1 MQAYIK
7 KAAFILKYQGL
18 GGLLKRTYYFL
29 KRKIKKESQQYPKWI
44 KKNEYSGPQLLAQV
58 KESKV
63 LPKKPLLSILTAT
76 FNVSPKLFKETY
88 DSVLGQTYPFW
99 EWCIADASQSET
111 KKFVRSLAVTDKRIK
126 FKSLEKNLGIA
137 RNINEAAEM
146 SQGDYVLFLD
156 HDDLL
161 CPFALFEVAKAINQE
176 ATDFIYSDEDKL
188 GFNGNRVEP
197 FFKPDWSPHLLES
210 FNYINHLTGISRELF
225 ERVEGFRSGFEG
237 AQDYD
242 LNLRVTKIAKKVFHI
257 PKILYSWRKTSGSTA
272 SGFFEKGYAQKS
284 GKKALESYLSQ
295 NKLEG
300 QVDET
305 PYPGIYRLRR
315 KLLKAPPVSII
326 ILTQDKKDYLEKCIN
341 SVLESN
347 YKNLEIIV
355 VNNQSKEPT
364 TLDYLKKLSKDKSIK
379 ILNYEKTFN
388 FSAINNFAVARTSNP
403 YILFLNNDTQI
414 ITSDWL
420 ESMLEIAQEQ
430 NVGVVAP
437 KLLFPNQSVQN
448 YGVVIGLGGI
458 AGSVFQGYPKEYP
471 GYFGNLVSIRDVSAV
486 SAAAMLVKREI
497 FEKVGGFDEN
507 LKVAFNDIDLCLKVR
522 DKGFYVAVTPYAEAY
537 HHESATRGHEY
548 SGDKIKEFK
557 QEIDYFGKKW
567 KGVLEK
573 GDPFYNR
580 NLSLRYTDHR
590 INYE

>member
-7 KAAFILKYQGL
+7 KAVFILNYQGL
-18 GGLLKRTYYFL
+18 SGLLKRTYYFL
-29 KRKIKKESQQYPKWI
+29 KRKIKKESQQYSKWI
-44 KKNEYSGPQLLAQV
+44 KKNEYSGPQLLAQA
-58 KESKV
+58 KLSKG
-63 LPKKPLLSILTAT
+63 LPKKPRLTILTAT
-76 FNVSPKLFKETY
+76 FNVSPRIFKETY

-99 EWCIADASQSET
+99 EWCIADASESKT
-111 KKFVRSLAVTDKRIK
+111 KKFVRALVAKDKRIK

-137 RNINEAAEM
+137 RNINEAAKN

-161 CPFALFEVAKAINQE
+161 SPFALFEVAKAINQE
-176 ATDFIYSDEDKL
+176 AADFIYSDEDKL
-188 GFNGNRVEP
+188 DSNGNRVEP

-210 FNYINHLTGISRELF
+210 FNYINHLTIIKRELF
-225 ERVEGFRSGFEG
+225 ENVGRFRNGFDG

-242 LNLRVTKIAKKVFHI
+242 LNLRLTKSAKKVVHI

-272 SGFFEKGYAQKS
+272 AGFFEKGYVQKS
-284 GKKALESYLSQ
+284 GKKALESYLKQ
-295 NKLEG
+295 NKLKG
-300 QVDET
+300 WIDET
-305 PYPGIYRLRR
+305 PHPGIYRMRR
-315 KLLKAPPVSII
+315 NLFKSLPVSII

-364 TLDYLKKLSKDKSIK
+364 TINYLKNLSKDKSIK
-379 ILNYEKTFN
+379 ILNFEKTFN
-388 FSAINNFAVARTSNP
+388 FSSINNFAVASTSNP

-430 NVGVVAP
+430 DVGIVAP

-458 AGSVFQGYPKEYP
+458 AGSVFQGYPKEYS

-522 DKGFYVAVTPYAEAY
+522 DKDFYVVVTPYAEVY

-548 SGDKIKEFK
+548 SGDKLKEFK

-567 KGVLEK
+567 KRILEK

-580 NLSLRYTDHR
+580 NLSLRKTDYSL
-590 INYE
+590 NYE